1 MSESSPKLSH
11 SEAPNLVVVIHG
23 WSGHRLFMLPICW
36 KLKRAG
42 FRVKQF
48 GYRSLLWSV
57 ETHAKRF
64 GQFLRQLDD
73 DPANESFHIVA
84 HSMGGIVTRTAL
96 LDLKSSNQELKKLK
110 RIVMLA
116 VPNHGSPVAKVLGAI
131 FPFCKTLRQLSDQED
146 GFIRKLEPPDKDLNI
161 GVIAA
166 SYDFVV
172 PKHSSHLEN
181 ETDHITLFS
190 GHNGVLVRPVV
201 GRRIV
206 EFLKQGQFVRR
217 SNS

>member
-1 MSESSPKLSH
+1 MSELSPKSNLN
-11 SEAPNLVVVIHG
+11 EAQNLVVVIHG

-36 KLKRAG
+36 ILKRAG

-48 GYRSLLWSV
+48 GYRSLLWSI
-57 ETHAKRF
+57 EAHAKRF
-64 GQFLRQLDD
+64 EQFLRKVDD

-116 VPNHGSPVAKVLGAI
+116 VPNLGSPVAKVLGSV
-131 FPFCKTLRQLSDQED
+131 FPFCKTLRQLSDHED
-146 GFIRKLEPPDKDLNI
+146 GFIQKLEPPDKDLSI

-166 SYDFVV
+166 SYDIVV
-172 PKHSSHLEN
+172 PKHSSYLEN
-181 ETDHITLFS
+181 QTDHITLFS
-190 GHNGVLVRPVV
+190 GHNGVLVRPAV

-206 EFLKQGQFVRR
+206 EFLKQGQFQREAVK
-217 SNS
+217 